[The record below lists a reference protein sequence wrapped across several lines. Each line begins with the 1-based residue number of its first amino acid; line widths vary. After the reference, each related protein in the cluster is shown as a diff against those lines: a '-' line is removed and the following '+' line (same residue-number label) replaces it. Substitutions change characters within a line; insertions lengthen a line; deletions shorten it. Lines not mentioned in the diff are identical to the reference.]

1 MNKNIIK
8 INFKELQL
16 YTYSKTVIITSNTRS
31 PYAQLKSLSW
41 IGIMYHCIK
50 IHYNYYLITGMRD
63 ATGCQ
68 RSRNNLFA
76 LFYFNL
82 AMLSSL

>member
-31 PYAQLKSLSW
+31 PYAQLKSLS
-41 IGIMYHCIK
+41 
-50 IHYNYYLITGMRD
+50 
-63 ATGCQ
+63 
-68 RSRNNLFA
+68 
-76 LFYFNL
+76 
-82 AMLSSL
+82 